1 MSLKLQ
7 RMHRCGYTNLDFR
20 SKGDFESL
28 KLYEPWKIPK
38 EFGTMGKS
46 FYYPSFSEAK
56 KIFSVSKSLNKLKN
70 IVQGSPDPKSYPGAL
85 YYKKNNMKPN
95 IVQEFRIER
104 VAELDESDIGKE
116 KYIGDK
122 YIGDSMMIAD
132 INKYRRERKNKKV
145 DMKEKVTEKKE
156 LMQKI
161 EKEKALKN
169 KEATHETQ
177 LVKINA
183 KETLDNKID
192 LKKVQEI
199 RLALRRR
206 YANRT
211 DFRKIFKEWDLN
223 AIGEITVYSAHD
235 MINRLS
241 IPINYNETRALI
253 ASSNKRGTETLNLEE
268 FMHLIFSD
276 NEALKVDLDKI
287 EFIDEKLFSEG
298 IESENVKNNLQ
309 KSILEMN
316 KNNDILT
323 IKQHLHTRT
332 SIINLTALNNNIN
345 KDKCTKEEFKLLMQ
359 ALKFPEKYYRDILM
373 DTLFNSYINED
384 KETMNMTKLCEECLN
399 MKDENNFSDFKD
411 RILDNF
417 KGKIVKQDKVL
428 EDTIIDLK
436 KEKDNRNDL
445 VGYLTKQIEEKK
457 EIKKRKIE
465 LEEKNLKEVL
475 NPQPSTAFI
484 NKVFKD
490 HRLMYERLNKAEQTF
505 VASQNIGLMEQYKT
519 RFNGNPKHKDT
530 FYMINQDPRGSSHI
544 TEKERF
550 NISSNNL
557 TDFIRIDKEKK
568 RLKELAKLNTIRKYE
583 NMWDAACKTMEKI
596 FEQKDISSQNKR
608 SSRQYEYELLN
619 KKRNEFVE

>member
-7 RMHRCGYTNLDFR
+7 RIHRCGYTNLDFR
-20 SKGDFESL
+20 SKGDFDSL
-28 KLYEPWKIPK
+28 KLYEPWQIPK

-46 FYYPSFSEAK
+46 HYYPSFSEAK

-104 VAELDESDIGKE
+104 VAELDESEIGKE
-116 KYIGDK
+116 K

-145 DMKEKVTEKKE
+145 DLKDKVIEKKE

-161 EKEKALKN
+161 EREKSLKN
-169 KEATHETQ
+169 KESTHETQ
-177 LVKINA
+177 LVKIEA

-235 MINRLS
+235 MINRLN

-253 ASSNKRGTETLNLEE
+253 ASSNKRGTESLNLEE

-276 NEALKVDLDKI
+276 NEALKVDLDKF
-287 EFIDEKLFSEG
+287 EFKDEKLFSEG
-298 IESENVKNNLQ
+298 IETENVKNNLQ
-309 KSILEMN
+309 KSIIKMN
-316 KNNDILT
+316 KNEEILT

-332 SIINLTALNNNIN
+332 SIINLTALNNDIN
-345 KDKCTKEEFKLLMQ
+345 KDKCTKEQFKFLMQ

-384 KETMNMTKLCEECLN
+384 KETMNMTKLCEDCLN
-399 MKDENNFSDFKD
+399 MKEENNFSDFKE
-411 RILDNF
+411 RILENF
-417 KGKIVKQDKVL
+417 KGKLVNQEKNIS
-428 EDTIIDLK
+428 DTADELK
-436 KEKDNRNDL
+436 TERENRKDL
-445 VGYLTKQIEEKK
+445 VSFLSNQIEEKK
-457 EIKKRKIE
+457 DNKKKIKE
-465 LEEKNLKEVL
+465 LEEKIAKEIL

-490 HRLMYERLNKAEQTF
+490 HKIMFQRLNKAEQNF
-505 VASQNIGLMEQYKT
+505 VASQNISLMDQYKT

-530 FYMINQDPRGSSHI
+530 FYMINQDPRGSSYI
-544 TEKERF
+544 SEKERF

-557 TDFIRIDKEKK
+557 ADFIRSDKEKK

-583 NMWDAACKTMEKI
+583 NMRKEACKTMEKI
-596 FEQKDISSQNKR
+596 FEQRDISCQNKR
-608 SSRQYEYELLN
+608 AARKYEYELLN
-619 KKRNEFVE
+619 QKRNEFVE

>member
-7 RMHRCGYTNLDFR
+7 RVHRCGYSNIDFR

-28 KLYEPWKIPK
+28 KLYEPWQIPK

-46 FYYPSFSEAK
+46 SYYPSYSQAK
-56 KIFSVSKSLNKLKN
+56 KIFSVSKSVNKLKN
-70 IVQGSPDPKSYPGAL
+70 IVQGSPDPKSYPGVL
-85 YYKKNNMKPN
+85 YYKKNNIKPN
-95 IVQEFRIER
+95 IVQEFRVER
-104 VAELDESDIGKE
+104 VAELDENDIGKE
-116 KYIGDK
+116 K

-132 INKYRRERKNKKV
+132 INKSRRERKNKK
-145 DMKEKVTEKKE
+145 DDIKEKITEKKE
-156 LMQKI
+156 LIQKI

-169 KEATHETQ
+169 KEAIHETQ
-177 LVKINA
+177 IVKINA

-211 DFRKIFKEWDLN
+211 DIRKIFKEWDLN

-253 ASSNKRGTETLNLEE
+253 ASSNTRGTETLNLEE

-276 NEALKVDLDKI
+276 NEALKVDLDKF
-287 EFIDEKLFSEG
+287 ELKDEKLFSEG
-298 IESENVKNNLQ
+298 IESENMKNNLQ

-316 KNNDILT
+316 KNNEILT
-323 IKQHLHTRT
+323 IKQQLHTRT
-332 SIINLTALNNNIN
+332 SIINLAAINNDIN
-345 KDKCTKEEFKLLMQ
+345 TDKCTKEQFKLLMQ
-359 ALKFPEKYYRDILM
+359 TLKFPEKYYRDILM

-384 KETMNMTKLCEECLN
+384 KETMNMTKLCEDCLN

-411 RILDNF
+411 RVLDNF
-417 KGKIVKQDKVL
+417 KGKIINQKNCID
-428 EDTIIDLK
+428 ETI
-436 KEKDNRNDL
+436 KELNFERENRKDL
-445 VGYLTKQIEEKK
+445 VNSLMQQIEEKK
-457 EIKKRKIE
+457 EIEKKINE
-465 LEEKNLKEVL
+465 IEEKKTKEVL
-475 NPQPSTAFI
+475 NPQPSTSFI
-484 NKVFKD
+484 NKVYKD

-505 VASQNIGLMEQYKT
+505 VASPNIGLMEQYKT

-544 TEKERF
+544 NEKERF
-550 NISSNNL
+550 DVASTRLARYI
-557 TDFIRIDKEKK
+557 IEDKEKK
-568 RLKELAKLNTIRKYE
+568 RLKDLAKLSTIRKFE
-583 NMWDAACKTMEKI
+583 DMRREACKTMERI
-596 FEQKDISSQNKR
+596 FEQRDLSCQNKR
-608 SSRQYEYELLN
+608 AQRKYDYELLN
-619 KKRNEFVE
+619 KIRNEFVE

>member
-20 SKGDFESL
+20 SKGDFDSV

-56 KIFSVSKSLNKLKN
+56 KIFSVSKSLNKLKD

-85 YYKKNNMKPN
+85 YYKKNNIKPN

-104 VAELDESDIGKE
+104 VAELDESELGKE
-116 KYIGDK
+116 K

-132 INKYRRERKNKKV
+132 INKYRKERKIKKN
-145 DMKEKVTEKKE
+145 DIKDPLIEKKE
-156 LMQKI
+156 FLLKI
-161 EKEKALKN
+161 EKEKAIKN
-169 KEATHETQ
+169 KEATQETQ
-177 LVKINA
+177 LVKINV

-192 LKKVQEI
+192 LKKVQEV

-235 MINRLS
+235 MINRLN

-253 ASSNKRGTETLNLEE
+253 ASSNTRGTETLNLEE

-276 NEALKVDLDKI
+276 NEALKVDLKKL
-287 EFIDEKLFSEG
+287 EFKDEKLFSEG
-298 IESENVKNNLQ
+298 MESENVKNNLQ

-316 KNNDILT
+316 KNNEILT
-323 IKQHLHTRT
+323 IKQHLHSRT
-332 SIINLTALNNNIN
+332 SIINLAALNNNIN
-345 KDKCTKEEFKLLMQ
+345 KEKCTKEQFKFLMQ
-359 ALKFPEKYYRDILM
+359 TLKFPEKYYRDILM
-373 DTLFNSYINED
+373 DTLFNLYINED
-384 KETMNMTKLCEECLN
+384 KETMNMNKLCEECLN
-399 MKDENNFSDFKD
+399 MKEENNFSDFKD
-411 RILDNF
+411 RILEHF
-417 KGKIVKQDKVL
+417 KGKIINQNKSIDESADELKQ
-428 EDTIIDLK
+428 ER
-436 KEKDNRNDL
+436 ENRKNL
-445 VGYLTKQIEEKK
+445 VVYLSKQIEEKK
-457 EIKKRKIE
+457 VNEKKIKE
-465 LEEKNLKEVL
+465 LDEKYLKQVI

-484 NKVFKD
+484 NQVFKD
-490 HRLMYERLNKAEQTF
+490 HRLMYERLNKAEQEF

-550 NISSNNL
+550 NISSITL
-557 TDFIRIDKEKK
+557 ADFIRNDKEKR
-568 RLKELAKLNTIRKYE
+568 RLKELAKLNTIKKYE
-583 NMWDAACKTMEKI
+583 EMRKEACKTMEKI
-596 FEQKDISSQNKR
+596 FEQRDISCQNKR
-608 SSRQYEYELLN
+608 AARKFEYELLN

>member
-7 RMHRCGYTNLDFR
+7 RIHRCGYTNLDFR

-28 KLYEPWKIPK
+28 KLYEPWQIPK

-70 IVQGSPDPKSYPGAL
+70 IVQGSPDPKAYPGAL
-85 YYKKNNMKPN
+85 YYKKNNIKPN
-95 IVQEFRIER
+95 IIQEFRVER
-104 VAELDESDIGKE
+104 VAELDESEIGKE
-116 KYIGDK
+116 KFIGE
-122 YIGDSMMIAD
+122 SMMIAD
-132 INKYRRERKNKKV
+132 INKYRKERKNKKY
-145 DMKEKVTEKKE
+145 DIKEKIEEKKE

-161 EKEKALKN
+161 EKEKAMKN
-169 KEATHETQ
+169 KEAEHETQ

-223 AIGEITVYSAHD
+223 AVGEITLYSAHD

-253 ASSNKRGTETLNLEE
+253 ASSNTRGTESLNLEE

-287 EFIDEKLFSEG
+287 EFKDEKLFTDGVET
-298 IESENVKNNLQ
+298 ENVKNNLQ
-309 KSILEMN
+309 KSIIEMN
-316 KNNDILT
+316 KNNEILT
-323 IKQHLHTRT
+323 IKQQLHTRT
-332 SIINLTALNNNIN
+332 SIINLASLNNNIN
-345 KDKCTKEEFKLLMQ
+345 KDKCTKEQFIFLMQ

-373 DTLFNSYINED
+373 DTLFKSYINPD
-384 KETMNMTKLCEECLN
+384 NKTMNMTKLCEECLN
-399 MKDENNFSDFKD
+399 MKEENNFSDFKD

-417 KGKIVKQDKVL
+417 KTKIENQQKNVNESVDELKHEKEARKELVQYLIKQV
-428 EDTIIDLK
+428 
-436 KEKDNRNDL
+436 
-445 VGYLTKQIEEKK
+445 EEKK
-457 EIKKRKIE
+457 EYKTKLKELDLKIE
-465 LEEKNLKEVL
+465 KEIL

-484 NKVFKD
+484 NQVFKD
-490 HRLMYERLNKAEQTF
+490 HRLMFERLNKVEQTF
-505 VASQNIGLMEQYKT
+505 VASPNIGLMEQYKT
-519 RFNGNPKHKDT
+519 RFNGNPKHKNT
-530 FYMINQDPRGSSHI
+530 FYIVSQDPKGSSYI
-544 TEKERF
+544 DEKTRF

-557 TDFIRIDKEKK
+557 ADFIRNDKERK

-583 NMWDAACKTMEKI
+583 NMRKEACKTMEKI
-596 FEQKDISSQNKR
+596 FEQRDISSQNKR
-608 SSRQYEYELLN
+608 ADRKYQYELIN
-619 KKRNEFVE
+619 KQRNEFVE

>member
-20 SKGDFESL
+20 SKGDFDSL
-28 KLYEPWKIPK
+28 KLYEPWQIPK

-46 FYYPSFSEAK
+46 HYYPSFSEAK

-104 VAELDESDIGKE
+104 VAELDESEIGKE
-116 KYIGDK
+116 K

-145 DMKEKVTEKKE
+145 DLKDKVIEKKE

-161 EKEKALKN
+161 EREKSLKN
-169 KEATHETQ
+169 KESTHETQ
-177 LVKINA
+177 LVKIDA

-206 YANRT
+206 YANRI

-235 MINRLS
+235 MINRLN

-253 ASSNKRGTETLNLEE
+253 ASSNKRGTESLNLEE

-276 NEALKVDLDKI
+276 NEALKVDLDKF
-287 EFIDEKLFSEG
+287 EFKDEKLFSEG
-298 IESENVKNNLQ
+298 IETENVKNNLQ
-309 KSILEMN
+309 KSIIKMN
-316 KNNDILT
+316 KNEEILT

-332 SIINLTALNNNIN
+332 SIINLTALNNDIN
-345 KDKCTKEEFKLLMQ
+345 KDKCTKEQFKFLMQ

-384 KETMNMTKLCEECLN
+384 KETMNMTKLCEDCLN
-399 MKDENNFSDFKD
+399 MKEENNFSDFKE
-411 RILDNF
+411 RILENF
-417 KGKIVKQDKVL
+417 KGKLVNQEKNIS
-428 EDTIIDLK
+428 DTADELK
-436 KEKDNRNDL
+436 TERENRKDL
-445 VGYLTKQIEEKK
+445 VSFLSNQIEEKK
-457 EIKKRKIE
+457 DNKKKIKE
-465 LEEKNLKEVL
+465 LEEKIAKEVL

-490 HRLMYERLNKAEQTF
+490 HKIMFQRLNKAEQNF
-505 VASQNIGLMEQYKT
+505 VASQNISLMDQYKT

-530 FYMINQDPRGSSHI
+530 FYMINQDPRGSSYI
-544 TEKERF
+544 SEKERF

-557 TDFIRIDKEKK
+557 ADFIRSDKEKK

-583 NMWDAACKTMEKI
+583 NMRKEACKTMEKI
-596 FEQKDISSQNKR
+596 FEQRDISCQNKR
-608 SSRQYEYELLN
+608 AARKYEYELLN
-619 KKRNEFVE
+619 QKRNEFVE

>member
-95 IVQEFRIER
+95 IIQEFRIER
-104 VAELDESDIGKE
+104 VAELDESEIGKE
-116 KYIGDK
+116 K

-345 KDKCTKEEFKLLMQ
+345 KDKCTKEEFKFLMQ
-359 ALKFPEKYYRDILM
+359 TLKFPEKYYRDILM

-384 KETMNMTKLCEECLN
+384 KETMNMTKLCEESLN
-399 MKDENNFSDFKD
+399 MKEENNFSDFKD
-411 RILDNF
+411 RILENF

-436 KEKDNRNDL
+436 KEKNNRKDL
-445 VGYLTKQIEEKK
+445 VGYLSKQIEEKK

-490 HRLMYERLNKAEQTF
+490 HRLMFERLNKAEQTF

-583 NMWDAACKTMEKI
+583 NMREEACKTMEKI

>member
-7 RMHRCGYTNLDFR
+7 RVHRCGYSNIDFR

-28 KLYEPWKIPK
+28 KLYEPWQIPK

-46 FYYPSFSEAK
+46 SYYPSYSQAK
-56 KIFSVSKSLNKLKN
+56 KIFSVSKSVNKLKN
-70 IVQGSPDPKSYPGAL
+70 IVQGSPDPKSYPGVL
-85 YYKKNNMKPN
+85 YYKKNNIKPN
-95 IVQEFRIER
+95 IVQEFRVER
-104 VAELDESDIGKE
+104 VAELDENDIGKE
-116 KYIGDK
+116 K

-132 INKYRRERKNKKV
+132 INKSRRERKNKKT
-145 DMKEKVTEKKE
+145 DIKEKITEKKE
-156 LMQKI
+156 LIQKI

-169 KEATHETQ
+169 KEAIHETQ
-177 LVKINA
+177 IVKINA

-211 DFRKIFKEWDLN
+211 DIRKIFKEWDLN

-253 ASSNKRGTETLNLEE
+253 ASSNTRGTETLNLEE

-276 NEALKVDLDKI
+276 NEALKVDLDKF
-287 EFIDEKLFSEG
+287 ELKDEKLFSEG
-298 IESENVKNNLQ
+298 IESENMKNNLQ

-316 KNNDILT
+316 KNNEILT
-323 IKQHLHTRT
+323 IKQQLHTRT
-332 SIINLTALNNNIN
+332 SIINLAAINNDIN
-345 KDKCTKEEFKLLMQ
+345 TDKCTKEQFKLLMQ
-359 ALKFPEKYYRDILM
+359 TLKFPEKYYRDILM

-384 KETMNMTKLCEECLN
+384 KETMNMTKLCEDCLN

-411 RILDNF
+411 RVLDNF
-417 KGKIVKQDKVL
+417 KGKIINQKNCID
-428 EDTIIDLK
+428 ETI
-436 KEKDNRNDL
+436 KELNFERENRKDL
-445 VGYLTKQIEEKK
+445 VNSLMQQIEEKK
-457 EIKKRKIE
+457 EIEKKINE
-465 LEEKNLKEVL
+465 IEEKKTKEVL
-475 NPQPSTAFI
+475 NPQPSTSFI
-484 NKVFKD
+484 NKVYKD

-505 VASQNIGLMEQYKT
+505 VASPNIGLMEQYKT

-544 TEKERF
+544 NEKERF
-550 NISSNNL
+550 DVASTRLARYI
-557 TDFIRIDKEKK
+557 IEDKEKK
-568 RLKELAKLNTIRKYE
+568 RLKDLAKLSTIRKFE
-583 NMWDAACKTMEKI
+583 DMRREACKTMERI
-596 FEQKDISSQNKR
+596 FEQRDLSCQNKR
-608 SSRQYEYELLN
+608 AQRKYDYELLN
-619 KKRNEFVE
+619 KIRNEFVE

>member
-7 RMHRCGYTNLDFR
+7 RIHRCGYTNLDFR

-28 KLYEPWKIPK
+28 KLYEPWQIPK

-46 FYYPSFSEAK
+46 FYYPSYSEAK
-56 KIFSVSKSLNKLKN
+56 KIFSVSKSLNKLKS
-70 IVQGSPDPKSYPGAL
+70 IVQGSPDPKSYPGAI

-95 IVQEFRIER
+95 IIQEFRIER
-104 VAELDESDIGKE
+104 VAELDESEIGKE
-116 KYIGDK
+116 KYV
-122 YIGDSMMIAD
+122 GDSMMIAD
-132 INKYRRERKNKKV
+132 INKYRKDRKNKKV
-145 DMKEKVTEKKE
+145 DIKEKMTAEKKDLLE
-156 LMQKI
+156 KI
-161 EKEKALKN
+161 EKEKTLKN

-223 AIGEITVYSAHD
+223 AIGEITLYSAHD

-253 ASSNKRGTETLNLEE
+253 ASSNTRGTETLNLEE

-287 EFIDEKLFSEG
+287 EFKDEKLFSEG
-298 IESENVKNNLQ
+298 IETENVKNHLQ
-309 KSILEMN
+309 KSIIEMN

-323 IKQHLHTRT
+323 IKQQLHTRT
-332 SIINLTALNNNIN
+332 SIINLKALNNNIN
-345 KDKCTKEEFKLLMQ
+345 KDKCTKEQFKFLMQ
-359 ALKFPEKYYRDILM
+359 TLKFPEKYYRDILM
-373 DTLFNSYINED
+373 DTLFNSYINDD
-384 KETMNMTKLCEECLN
+384 KYTMNMTKLCEDCLN
-399 MKDENNFSDFKD
+399 MKEENNFSDFKD

-417 KGKIVKQDKVL
+417 KGKIVNQKKNIEHAETDLKNERVNRKNLIEYLSKQI
-428 EDTIIDLK
+428 EDK
-436 KEKDNRNDL
+436 KEK
-445 VGYLTKQIEEKK
+445 EKK
-457 EIKKRKIE
+457 IKE
-465 LEEKNLKEVL
+465 LEEKNLKEINNV
-475 NPQPSTAFI
+475 QPSTAFI

-490 HRLMYERLNKAEQTF
+490 NRIMFEKLNKAEQTF
-505 VASQNIGLMEQYKT
+505 VASQNIGLMDQYKT

-530 FYMINQDPRGSSHI
+530 FYMINQDPKGSSYI

-557 TDFIRIDKEKK
+557 TDFVKNDKEKK
-568 RLKELAKLNTIRKYE
+568 RLKELAKLNSIRKYE
-583 NMWDAACKTMEKI
+583 KMRMEACKTMEKI
-596 FEQKDISSQNKR
+596 FEQKDISCQNKR
-608 SSRQYEYELLN
+608 SERKFEYELLN

>member
-20 SKGDFESL
+20 SKGDFDSV

-56 KIFSVSKSLNKLKN
+56 KIFSVSKSLNKLKD

-85 YYKKNNMKPN
+85 YYKKNNIKPN

-104 VAELDESDIGKE
+104 VAELDESAIGKE
-116 KYIGDK
+116 K

-132 INKYRRERKNKKV
+132 INKYRKERKIKKN
-145 DMKEKVTEKKE
+145 DIKDPSIEKKE
-156 LMQKI
+156 FLLKI
-161 EKEKALKN
+161 EKEKAIKN
-169 KEATHETQ
+169 KEATQETQ
-177 LVKINA
+177 LVKINV

-192 LKKVQEI
+192 LKKVQEV

-235 MINRLS
+235 MINRLN

-253 ASSNKRGTETLNLEE
+253 ASSNTRGTETLNLEE

-276 NEALKVDLDKI
+276 NEALKVDLKKL
-287 EFIDEKLFSEG
+287 EFKDEKLFSEG
-298 IESENVKNNLQ
+298 MESENVKNNLQ

-316 KNNDILT
+316 KNNEILT
-323 IKQHLHTRT
+323 IKQHLHSRT
-332 SIINLTALNNNIN
+332 SIINLAALNNNIN
-345 KDKCTKEEFKLLMQ
+345 KEKCTKEQFKFLMQ
-359 ALKFPEKYYRDILM
+359 TLKFPEKYYRDILM
-373 DTLFNSYINED
+373 DTLFNLYINED
-384 KETMNMTKLCEECLN
+384 KETMNMNKLCEECLN
-399 MKDENNFSDFKD
+399 MKEENNFSDFKD
-411 RILDNF
+411 RILEHF
-417 KGKIVKQDKVL
+417 KGKIINQNKSIDESADELKQ
-428 EDTIIDLK
+428 ER
-436 KEKDNRNDL
+436 ENRKNL
-445 VGYLTKQIEEKK
+445 VVYLSKQIEEKK
-457 EIKKRKIE
+457 VNEKKIKE
-465 LEEKNLKEVL
+465 LDEKYLKQVI

-484 NKVFKD
+484 NQVFKD
-490 HRLMYERLNKAEQTF
+490 HRLMYERLNKAEQEF

-550 NISSNNL
+550 NISSITL
-557 TDFIRIDKEKK
+557 ADFIRNDKEKR
-568 RLKELAKLNTIRKYE
+568 RLKELAKLNTIKKYE
-583 NMWDAACKTMEKI
+583 EMRREACKTMEKI
-596 FEQKDISSQNKR
+596 FEQRDISCQNKR
-608 SSRQYEYELLN
+608 AARKFEYELLN

>member
-28 KLYEPWKIPK
+28 KLYEPWQIPK

-95 IVQEFRIER
+95 IIQEFRIER
-104 VAELDESDIGKE
+104 VAELDESEIGKE
-116 KYIGDK
+116 K

-345 KDKCTKEEFKLLMQ
+345 KDKCTKEEFKFLMQ
-359 ALKFPEKYYRDILM
+359 TLKFPEKYYRDILM

-384 KETMNMTKLCEECLN
+384 KETMNMTKLCEESLN
-399 MKDENNFSDFKD
+399 MKEENNFSDFKD
-411 RILDNF
+411 RILENF

-436 KEKDNRNDL
+436 KEKNNRKDL
-445 VGYLTKQIEEKK
+445 VGYLSKQIEEKK

-490 HRLMYERLNKAEQTF
+490 HRLMFERLNKAEQTF

-583 NMWDAACKTMEKI
+583 NMREEACKTMEKI

>member
-7 RMHRCGYTNLDFR
+7 RVHRCGYSNIDFR

-28 KLYEPWKIPK
+28 KLYEPWQIPK

-46 FYYPSFSEAK
+46 SYYPSYSQAK
-56 KIFSVSKSLNKLKN
+56 KIFSVSKSVNKLKN
-70 IVQGSPDPKSYPGAL
+70 IVQGSPDPKSYPGVL
-85 YYKKNNMKPN
+85 YYKKNNIKPN
-95 IVQEFRIER
+95 IVQEFRVER
-104 VAELDESDIGKE
+104 VAELDENDIGKE
-116 KYIGDK
+116 K

-132 INKYRRERKNKKV
+132 INKSRRERKNKKT
-145 DMKEKVTEKKE
+145 DIKEKITEKKE
-156 LMQKI
+156 LIQKI

-169 KEATHETQ
+169 KEAIHETQ
-177 LVKINA
+177 IVKINA

-211 DFRKIFKEWDLN
+211 DIRKIKIFKEWDLN

-253 ASSNKRGTETLNLEE
+253 ASSNTRGTETLNLEE

-276 NEALKVDLDKI
+276 NEALKVDLDKF
-287 EFIDEKLFSEG
+287 ELKDEKLFSEG
-298 IESENVKNNLQ
+298 IESENMKNNLQ

-316 KNNDILT
+316 KNNEILT
-323 IKQHLHTRT
+323 IKQQLHTRT
-332 SIINLTALNNNIN
+332 SIINLAAINNDIN
-345 KDKCTKEEFKLLMQ
+345 TDKCTKEQFKLLMQ
-359 ALKFPEKYYRDILM
+359 TLKFPEKYYRDILM

-384 KETMNMTKLCEECLN
+384 KETMNMTKLCEDCLN

-411 RILDNF
+411 RVLDNF
-417 KGKIVKQDKVL
+417 KGKIINQKNCID
-428 EDTIIDLK
+428 ETI
-436 KEKDNRNDL
+436 KELNFERENRKDL
-445 VGYLTKQIEEKK
+445 VNSLMQQIEEKK
-457 EIKKRKIE
+457 EIEKKINE
-465 LEEKNLKEVL
+465 IEEKKTKEVL
-475 NPQPSTAFI
+475 NPQPSTSFI
-484 NKVFKD
+484 NKVYKD

-505 VASQNIGLMEQYKT
+505 VASPNIGLMEQYKT

-544 TEKERF
+544 NEKERF
-550 NISSNNL
+550 DVASTRLARYI
-557 TDFIRIDKEKK
+557 IEDKEKK
-568 RLKELAKLNTIRKYE
+568 RLKDLAKLSTMRRE
-583 NMWDAACKTMEKI
+583 ACKTMERI
-596 FEQKDISSQNKR
+596 FEQRDLSCQNKR
-608 SSRQYEYELLN
+608 AQRKYDYELLN
-619 KKRNEFVE
+619 KIRNEFVE

>member
-20 SKGDFESL
+20 SKGDFDSV

-56 KIFSVSKSLNKLKN
+56 KIFSVSKSLNKLKD

-85 YYKKNNMKPN
+85 YYKKNNIKPN

-104 VAELDESDIGKE
+104 VAELDESAIGKE
-116 KYIGDK
+116 K

-132 INKYRRERKNKKV
+132 INKYRKERKIKKN
-145 DMKEKVTEKKE
+145 DIKDSSIEKKE
-156 LMQKI
+156 FLLKI
-161 EKEKALKN
+161 EKEKAIKN
-169 KEATHETQ
+169 KEATQETQ
-177 LVKINA
+177 LVKINV

-192 LKKVQEI
+192 LKKVQEV

-235 MINRLS
+235 MINRLN

-253 ASSNKRGTETLNLEE
+253 ASSNTRGTETLNLEE

-276 NEALKVDLDKI
+276 NEALKVDLKKL
-287 EFIDEKLFSEG
+287 EFKDEKLFSEG
-298 IESENVKNNLQ
+298 MESENVKNNLQ

-316 KNNDILT
+316 KNNEILT
-323 IKQHLHTRT
+323 IKQHLHSRT
-332 SIINLTALNNNIN
+332 SIINLAALNNNIN
-345 KDKCTKEEFKLLMQ
+345 KEKCTKEQFKFLMQ
-359 ALKFPEKYYRDILM
+359 TLKFPEKYYRDILM
-373 DTLFNSYINED
+373 DTLFNLYINED
-384 KETMNMTKLCEECLN
+384 KETMNMNKLCEECLN
-399 MKDENNFSDFKD
+399 MKEENNFSDFKD
-411 RILDNF
+411 RILEHF
-417 KGKIVKQDKVL
+417 KGKIINQNKSIDESADELKQ
-428 EDTIIDLK
+428 ER
-436 KEKDNRNDL
+436 ENRKNL
-445 VGYLTKQIEEKK
+445 VVYLSKQIEEKK
-457 EIKKRKIE
+457 VNEKKIKE
-465 LEEKNLKEVL
+465 LDEKYLKQVI

-484 NKVFKD
+484 NQVFKD
-490 HRLMYERLNKAEQTF
+490 HRLMYERLNKAEQEF

-550 NISSNNL
+550 NISSITL
-557 TDFIRIDKEKK
+557 ADFIRNDKEKR
-568 RLKELAKLNTIRKYE
+568 RLKELAKLNTIKKYE
-583 NMWDAACKTMEKI
+583 EMRKEACKTMEKI
-596 FEQKDISSQNKR
+596 FEQRDISCQNKR
-608 SSRQYEYELLN
+608 AARKFEYELLN